1 MKYQAMRQSEIRRR
15 AMIRR
20 LDAKRYDALTFWSVL
35 RDAPIDRINNEFL
48 RRKKARL
55 GD

>member
-1 MKYQAMRQSEIRRR
+1 MKYQTMRQSDYRRR
-15 AMIRR
+15 SLFRR